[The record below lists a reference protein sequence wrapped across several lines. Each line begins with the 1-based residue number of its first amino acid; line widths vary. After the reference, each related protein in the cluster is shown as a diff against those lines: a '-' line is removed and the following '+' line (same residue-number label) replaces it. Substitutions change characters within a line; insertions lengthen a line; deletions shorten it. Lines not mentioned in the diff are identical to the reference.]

1 MDVEVRHRPRT
12 RAARRRLSNCPQVL
26 GQRILAPLLGGGP
39 QGGTDAGAIKTR
51 DTWDLAQD
59 PQSQAEL
66 GWRLGSTLAA
76 LNFIVLGLAVAIVN
90 PRAHR
95 STSLVLALLA
105 FMVYYNLMTVGQAWV
120 GAGRVGML
128 PFLLAL
134 HGGTLALGLL
144 LVTARHNHWSLRA
157 LLPRGSAA

>member
-1 MDVEVRHRPRT
+1 
-12 RAARRRLSNCPQVL
+12 
-26 GQRILAPLLGGGP
+26 
-39 QGGTDAGAIKTR
+39 
-51 DTWDLAQD
+51 
-59 PQSQAEL
+59 
-66 GWRLGSTLAA
+66 
-76 LNFIVLGLAVAIVN
+76 
-90 PRAHR
+90 
-95 STSLVLALLA
+95 
-105 FMVYYNLMTVGQAWV
+105 MTVGQAWV